1 MLPAGMEYE
10 LKDAQEP
17 HLFIICKQRHNSAS
31 SVSSLRYY
39 YILDGNVYQAP
50 SLHVA
55 LASRL
60 VSPLCTSYRFR
71 MLHCL
76 HRRAGP
82 DCSKVMSKWYVVGD
96 VLGVNSLLAPAVQSK
111 SLCNVRTA
119 FKLMQNDLD
128 PLLQGALQFMTE
140 PF

>member
-1 MLPAGMEYE
+1 MWTMLDPYAINMCIMLSRVVYPGECRTLPAGLEYE

-17 HLFIICKQRHNSAS
+17 HLFIICKQRRNSAS

-60 VSPLCTSYRFR
+60 VSPLCTSHCFT
-71 MLHCL
+71 MLLCS
-76 HRRAGP
+76 HRGQA
-82 DCSKVMSKWYVVGD
+82 
-96 VLGVNSLLAPAVQSK
+96 QI
-111 SLCNVRTA
+111 
-119 FKLMQNDLD
+119 
-128 PLLQGALQFMTE
+128 ALE
-140 PF
+140 

>member
-1 MLPAGMEYE
+1 MPAGIEYE
-10 LKDAQEP
+10 VKDAQEP
-17 HLFIICKQRHNSAS
+17 HLFIICKQRRNSAS

-60 VSPLCTSYRFR
+60 VSPLCTSYRLR

-76 HRRAGP
+76 HRGAGP
-82 DCSKVMSKWYVVGD
+82 ELSIVVSKWCAVGD

-111 SLCNVRTA
+111 SLYNLRTA
-119 FKLMQNDLD
+119 FKLMRNDLD
-128 PLLQGALQFMTE
+128 PLLQGALQS
-140 PF
+140 